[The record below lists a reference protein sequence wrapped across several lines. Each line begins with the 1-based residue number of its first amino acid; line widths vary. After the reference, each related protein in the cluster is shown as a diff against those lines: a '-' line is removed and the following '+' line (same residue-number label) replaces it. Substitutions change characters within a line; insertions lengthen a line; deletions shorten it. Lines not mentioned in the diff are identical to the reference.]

1 LERKTALLGF
11 TVLLLFS
18 LIVVGAYVAAA
29 GDGAACGTSVPAD
42 WPLCNGN
49 LLPPPNL
56 GAVAE
61 YSHRL
66 LAALSTLFLML
77 STAIYWRSTTRSS
90 PATKALVVATVLV
103 VIQVLL
109 GGLVI
114 AQDLEAALVAI
125 HQGVAV
131 LILGFAVAALSFGTR
146 ASR

>member
-1 LERKTALLGF
+1 
-11 TVLLLFS
+11 LLLFS

-77 STAIYWRSTTRSS
+77 TTAIYWRSTTRSS

-125 HQGVAV
+125 HQAVAV